1 MKVENKK
8 LALFKLI
15 TSIVLVSF
23 FCFEIFR
30 IFSPPDKVLASSEVV
45 LINEVDIFNSQ
56 EVIEESKLLDQQKV
70 EYATTDKLID
80 LLASSFN
87 SKIDELERKDQ
98 EIAFIK
104 SRTLTSPAQYEA
116 KIREKCA
123 IYGCNSAQL
132 IRVMYCESKA
142 NPRASNGINMGLFQ
156 QDYRFWAGRAAKYG
170 LQGADIFDPYAQI
183 HVATQMFAQGMAS
196 HWTCK

>member
-30 IFSPPDKVLASSEVV
+30 IFSPPDKVLASDEEV
-45 LINEVDIFNSQ
+45 LINEVDIVNKQ
-56 EVIEESKLLDQQKV
+56 EIIEESKELDAEKV

-80 LLASSFN
+80 LLASKFN

-116 KIREKCA
+116 KIREKCSA
-123 IYGCNSAQL
+123 YGCNASQL

-170 LQGADIFDPYAQI
+170 LPGADIFDPYAQI